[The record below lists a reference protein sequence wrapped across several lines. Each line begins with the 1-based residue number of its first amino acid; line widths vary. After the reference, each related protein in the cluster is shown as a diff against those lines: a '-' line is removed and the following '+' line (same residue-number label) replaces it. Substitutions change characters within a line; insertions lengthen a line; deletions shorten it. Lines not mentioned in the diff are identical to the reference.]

1 MRHLIFVAIAL
12 AMIASATEEDMV
24 EQLEDAIEALPLQG
38 NATQPSPGV
47 TAQIQYNGDQQRP
60 SLPNFTVNV
69 LDITKLSE
77 EEMRDEA
84 NLKKLKTVA
93 ETEEKSKAKVKAE
106 QQRQKDAEI
115 REKAT
120 AAEASKAEA
129 YLKSIKDKMESASN
143 VTVIMKEI
151 MDTKANYDTTMATL
165 NAKMTA
171 ATGNSAATDLMK
183 SSALDKVEDQNI
195 QAKLEAAEKARA
207 EGVIVNDALKIGAA
221 DKAITSLKEL
231 ILKRK
236 SDEERHE
243 LSAKTTIRN
252 EASNVVKATSAT
264 EKATEQKIEKLKKE
278 ETRLAAVADGT
289 APEPSKNTASTDEV
303 KRVAAAAAAKQTAAQ
318 LANDKKVAYLAQMKV
333 EKEEAT
339 METNA
344 LAIMTAKL
352 VGAAKG
358 HANAVIREAEEDAT
372 QAAEK
377 VVEDEANL
385 QRELVQAKSDAVAET
400 SPPTHESEEELHD
413 IMTKITADEVTLAAS
428 KEASATAQKKIENAK
443 LAKVSAVAKA
453 TEAAAGRVQEDAK
466 EAESIAGMKTTS
478 QIETDISNL
487 VVSIETANEGETKA
501 STSIATHISSL
512 REAVHKAAKG
522 LVAAKEALSHVDNN
536 TDEKMQ
542 KLSAAAITDSKEAAL
557 AAAQLREV
565 KLQQKAAE
573 TQIADAEA
581 YGNKADNHFQALIT
595 RLEAAVAAGFV
606 KQVPLIADKAIRL
619 HEEAFTRISA
629 ILADV
634 NVMKVQS
641 DVIAALKADMT
652 VIQGIVSGLTTTVQ
666 QFSTRV
672 SEQASMQRSLGNT
685 KTALAIR
692 RTVAAEQASKEA
704 VKEQDAKNEEARKA
718 AEAAAVKAAKDAA
731 LLWEKEQAALIAPP
745 TLAMLEERQATIE
758 QQIKSTKSQQNVALV
773 QINKV
778 EALNVQ
784 VSAAKIEVKDSQIE
798 ERELMNKA
806 KEANANHNPEKA
818 MELMDAALAF
828 EAKKNDAE
836 VKKAKA
842 TAEAAAAAAAALP
855 AQMQQTVDNIKVDL
869 NIKAIE
875 KADLNKL
882 IQSNEGALK
891 TAATDEAKKAIAK
904 SNAEAEV
911 QIRDIDAVQSKLRK
925 DLAGQVAKVATAER
939 ALETSKVQAKRKS
952 EESEYALS
960 QEAQAQVTYAVT
972 EKAEKAAGVATALEA
987 SKIKEAALKNEA
999 RNAEKEAT
1007 MKMEVS
1013 KAAAEA
1019 SESKTKL
1026 EEAESIRLAV
1036 ALKLEKETAA
1046 EQTEKAE
1053 VGSKAVAKRDLEIK
1067 LNTEKIAE
1075 QTNKEDKERTEKVSV
1090 RAEENASKTQ
1100 EKVAK
1105 DASKLS
1111 GLAAAEFSV
1120 NDLTG
1125 KMNTA
1130 VTHENSWK
1138 ADLARN
1144 GNTGVN
1150 EQHAKSWTSN
1160 LANAK
1165 TQLASAKAQQDA
1177 LKTQIANEAR
1187 GKAEAAAAKERTEK
1201 DEALKEANTKTELAQ
1216 KDAYFKEQI
1225 AKQTAVVNQLQEASE
1240 KSEVTEISKKKDR
1253 TDALGQANKAAQD
1266 AVTAR
1271 SATNKFDAD
1280 MIVQTLQGAKDKESG
1295 LRWQVE
1301 KNTAALKSA
1310 SNEESATQANKA
1322 LNESKDRLAVAVL
1335 SLNAVME
1342 EPRKEAT
1349 VKAAEQKVL
1358 ADAKSEAQAMSD
1370 ILASCSEKN
1379 TKNALAISQS
1389 QATIN
1394 SATERMTKASVQA
1407 SVDTVEK
1414 NTIEKNTI
1422 ASETF
1427 KIAQTTDAN
1436 KVQQQMCD
1444 KQVQATK
1451 AELASVKAA
1460 KEVADKQ
1467 AVAETARVVA
1477 RGKELDEKTTEST
1490 SNDIKQLTANKVK
1503 AIDQKVAEELS
1514 QKLTEIKDKQ
1524 AAEEAAKEKD
1534 AKVPGIEKDLKSSA
1548 QVAEANVEKMR
1559 TAADMAS
1566 QTAAAASR
1574 DSGIAKAL
1582 LEKAKGSLA
1591 ALSGQKGSLAAFSGQ
1606 PPQTQELGS
1615 ILDVA
1620 PTADA
1625 ASVLVDVTSNY

>member
-1 MRHLIFVAIAL
+1 
-12 AMIASATEEDMV
+12 
-24 EQLEDAIEALPLQG
+24 
-38 NATQPSPGV
+38 
-47 TAQIQYNGDQQRP
+47 
-60 SLPNFTVNV
+60 
-69 LDITKLSE
+69 
-77 EEMRDEA
+77 
-84 NLKKLKTVA
+84 
-93 ETEEKSKAKVKAE
+93 
-106 QQRQKDAEI
+106 
-115 REKAT
+115 
-120 AAEASKAEA
+120 
-129 YLKSIKDKMESASN
+129 
-143 VTVIMKEI
+143 
-151 MDTKANYDTTMATL
+151 
-165 NAKMTA
+165 
-171 ATGNSAATDLMK
+171 
-183 SSALDKVEDQNI
+183 
-195 QAKLEAAEKARA
+195 
-207 EGVIVNDALKIGAA
+207 
-221 DKAITSLKEL
+221 
-231 ILKRK
+231 
-236 SDEERHE
+236 
-243 LSAKTTIRN
+243 
-252 EASNVVKATSAT
+252 
-264 EKATEQKIEKLKKE
+264 
-278 ETRLAAVADGT
+278 
-289 APEPSKNTASTDEV
+289 
-303 KRVAAAAAAKQTAAQ
+303 
-318 LANDKKVAYLAQMKV
+318 
-333 EKEEAT
+333 
-339 METNA
+339 
-344 LAIMTAKL
+344 
-352 VGAAKG
+352 
-358 HANAVIREAEEDAT
+358 
-372 QAAEK
+372 
-377 VVEDEANL
+377 
-385 QRELVQAKSDAVAET
+385 
-400 SPPTHESEEELHD
+400 
-413 IMTKITADEVTLAAS
+413 
-428 KEASATAQKKIENAK
+428 
-443 LAKVSAVAKA
+443 
-453 TEAAAGRVQEDAK
+453 
-466 EAESIAGMKTTS
+466 
-478 QIETDISNL
+478 
-487 VVSIETANEGETKA
+487 
-501 STSIATHISSL
+501 
-512 REAVHKAAKG
+512 
-522 LVAAKEALSHVDNN
+522 
-536 TDEKMQ
+536 MQ
-542 KLSAAAITDSKEAAL
+542 
-557 AAAQLREV
+557 
-565 KLQQKAAE
+565 
-573 TQIADAEA
+573 
-581 YGNKADNHFQALIT
+581 
-595 RLEAAVAAGFV
+595 
-606 KQVPLIADKAIRL
+606 
-619 HEEAFTRISA
+619 
-629 ILADV
+629 
-634 NVMKVQS
+634 
-641 DVIAALKADMT
+641 
-652 VIQGIVSGLTTTVQ
+652 
-666 QFSTRV
+666 
-672 SEQASMQRSLGNT
+672 
-685 KTALAIR
+685 
-692 RTVAAEQASKEA
+692 
-704 VKEQDAKNEEARKA
+704 KNEEARKA
-718 AEAAAVKAAKDAA
+718 AAAAAVKAAKDAA

-745 TLAMLEERQATIE
+745 TLAMLEERQASIE
-758 QQIKSTKSQQNVALV
+758 QQIKSTKSQQNVAVV

-778 EALNVQ
+778 EALNVE
-784 VSAAKIEVKDSQIE
+784 VSAAKIEVKDLQVE
-798 ERELMNKA
+798 ESELMNKA
-806 KEANANHNPEKA
+806 KKANANKNPEKA
-818 MELMDAALAF
+818 IELMDAALAF
-828 EAKKNDAE
+828 EAKENDAE

-869 NIKAIE
+869 SIKAIE

-882 IQSNEGALK
+882 IQSNEGASK
-891 TAATDEAKKAIAK
+891 TAATDEAKKAITK

-925 DLAGQVAKVATAER
+925 ALAVQVAKVATAER
-939 ALETSKVQAKRKS
+939 ALETSKVQAQRKR
-952 EESEYALS
+952 EESENALS

-987 SKIKEAALKNEA
+987 SKIKEAALKDEA
-999 RNAEKEAT
+999 SNAEKEAT
-1007 MKMEVS
+1007 MKMKVS
-1013 KAAAEA
+1013 QAAAEA

-1026 EEAESIRLAV
+1026 EEAESIRLAA
-1036 ALKLEKETAA
+1036 ALNLEKETAA

-1105 DASKLS
+1105 DAAKLS
-1111 GLAAAEFSV
+1111 GLAAAEFRV

-1125 KMNTA
+1125 KLNGA
-1130 VTHENSWK
+1130 VTNDVYWQ
-1138 ADLARN
+1138 ARS
-1144 GNTGVN
+1144 TGDRVS
-1150 EQHAKSWTSN
+1150 EKHYKDGASN
-1160 LANAK
+1160 LANLK
-1165 TQLASAKAQQDA
+1165 TQLANAKAQLDA
-1177 LKTQIANEAR
+1177 LKTEIANEAR
-1187 GKAEAAAAKERTEK
+1187 GKAEAAAEKERVEK
-1201 DEALKEANTKTELAQ
+1201 TEALKEANKKTEAAQ

-1225 AKQTAVVNQLQEASE
+1225 AKQTAVVDQLQEASE
-1240 KSEVTEISKKKDR
+1240 KSEVTEISKKKDQA
-1253 TDALGQANKAAQD
+1253 DALGQANKAAQD

-1280 MIVQTLQGAKDKESG
+1280 MIVHTLQDAKDKESG

-1379 TKNALAISQS
+1379 TKSALAVSQS

-1414 NTIEKNTI
+1414 NTTKASVQASVDTVEKNTI

-1451 AELASVKAA
+1451 AEFASVKAA

-1490 SNDIKQLTANKVK
+1490 INAIKQLTANKVK

-1566 QTAAAASR
+1566 QTAATASR

-1591 ALSGQKGSLAAFSGQ
+1591 AFSRQ